1 MSGSQREDSLL
12 RQIRAVAAMLAR
24 IAGLRIAGQME
35 EAKAELER
43 AYTMLLGSQTDLV
56 RRVDSSTAAKL
67 LGSSD
72 RIQALAQLLDEEA
85 ALEGDEIRAARLRVR
100 AAPDAPVAGSAGTSH
115 ATIIDVWV
123 SRATV
128 SVPGMLAL
136 GGSYGEVAVTGAL
149 LFVHVALAGPAT

>member
-24 IAGLRIAGQME
+24 IAGLRMAGQME

-43 AYTMLLGSQTDLV
+43 SYTTLLGSQTELV
-56 RRVDSSTAAKL
+56 RQVDSSTAAKL

-100 AAPDAPVAGSAGTSH
+100 AVEL
-115 ATIIDVWV
+115 
-123 SRATV
+123 RA
-128 SVPGMLAL
+128 
-136 GGSYGEVAVTGAL
+136 EGARR
-149 LFVHVALAGPAT
+149 A

>member
-12 RQIRAVAAMLAR
+12 RQIRGIAAMLAR
-24 IAGLRIAGQME
+24 IAGLRMAGQME

-43 AYTMLLGSQTDLV
+43 SYTMLLGSQTELV

-85 ALEGDEIRAARLRVR
+85 ALEADATRAARLRVR
-100 AAPDAPVAGSAGTSH
+100 AAELNAEGAR
-115 ATIIDVWV
+115 
-123 SRATV
+123 RA
-128 SVPGMLAL
+128 
-136 GGSYGEVAVTGAL
+136 
-149 LFVHVALAGPAT
+149 

>member
-43 AYTMLLGSQTDLV
+43 SYTMLLGSQTELV
-56 RRVDSSTAAKL
+56 RQVDSSTAAKL

-100 AAPDAPVAGSAGTSH
+100 AAEL
-115 ATIIDVWV
+115 
-123 SRATV
+123 RA
-128 SVPGMLAL
+128 
-136 GGSYGEVAVTGAL
+136 EGARR
-149 LFVHVALAGPAT
+149 A